1 MLFSRFVWLAAGCLV
16 LVYPEERRVDT
27 DGVAYTREEFISFYG
42 DLEQWSLLDSFRRD
56 VRTPPYNMSLQR
68 AVGSRATVLEVLAA
82 RRRAD
87 ANYRVIDVGGS
98 MFGWSTA
105 VIDALLDKN
114 PPSAPGGG
122 AITFFR
128 VRDASDADEWS
139 AVLAHVAEHGRFD
152 FAISTHFLEDIAA
165 PRVVARMLP
174 RVAKAGFVSTPSKY
188 AELSRGCDTARGAPS
203 AYRGYIHHR
212 WIFTFAAGGWV
223 TYPKIGALE
232 GSRDADA
239 VAARGGGRCGGRAA
253 ELSFW
258 WEGELHLAIVN
269 DDFLG
274 PSADA
279 VLGYYAAL
287 TRDDD
292 CDVALRKCGPREDQR
307 ETACT
312 WSV

>member
-1 MLFSRFVWLAAGCLV
+1 MYKR
-16 LVYPEERRVDT
+16 
-27 DGVAYTREEFISFYG
+27 
-42 DLEQWSLLDSFRRD
+42 Q
-56 VRTPPYNMSLQR
+56 
-68 AVGSRATVLEVLAA
+68 
-82 RRRAD
+82 
-87 ANYRVIDVGGS
+87 
-98 MFGWSTA
+98 
-105 VIDALLDKN
+105 
-114 PPSAPGGG
+114 
-122 AITFFR
+122 TFFR

-152 FAISTHFLEDIAA
+152 FAISTHFLEDIAS